1 MVRKNR
7 RKNKFK
13 NKDCDSDYEVIPKP
27 EIRCLDENELE
38 VKENHFVFGIDRNC
52 NSPVDSDSD
61 IEVLSKASS
70 GNKGNWLYSQV
81 LQKNLNEQGKSP
93 EHSSCSEGCHEVCH
107 ALDESDLDFSENHFP
122 NLKDSVDIVFSERVK
137 EQTSSEI
144 VTGWTW
150 NSYEHYP
157 VSEHWVP
164 CTYFTFLWFFW
175 ALLLLSI
182 SIFSVG
188 KLSIYAISECRKLK
202 HFKMIRK

>member
-144 VTGWTW
+144 VAGCMNLEQLRTLSGKWTLIPVHLFHVLMIFLGIIIII
-150 NSYEHYP
+150 NFYIFRGQVEHL
-157 VSEHWVP
+157 
-164 CTYFTFLWFFW
+164 CN
-175 ALLLLSI
+175 
-182 SIFSVG
+182 
-188 KLSIYAISECRKLK
+188 
-202 HFKMIRK
+202 

>member
-144 VTGWTW
+144 VAGCMNLEQLRTLSGKWTLSPVHLFHVLMIFLGIIIII
-150 NSYEHYP
+150 NFYIFRRQVEHL
-157 VSEHWVP
+157 
-164 CTYFTFLWFFW
+164 CN
-175 ALLLLSI
+175 
-182 SIFSVG
+182 
-188 KLSIYAISECRKLK
+188 
-202 HFKMIRK
+202 

>member
-27 EIRCLDENELE
+27 AIRCLDENELE

-93 EHSSCSEGCHEVCH
+93 EHSSCSEGCHELCH

-144 VTGWTW
+144 VAGCMNLEQLRTLSGKWTLSPVHLFHVLMIFLGIIIII
-150 NSYEHYP
+150 NFYIFRGQVEHL
-157 VSEHWVP
+157 
-164 CTYFTFLWFFW
+164 CN
-175 ALLLLSI
+175 
-182 SIFSVG
+182 
-188 KLSIYAISECRKLK
+188 
-202 HFKMIRK
+202 

>member
-93 EHSSCSEGCHEVCH
+93 EHSSCSEGCHELCH

-144 VTGWTW
+144 VAGCMNLEQLRTLSGKWTLSPVHLFHVLMIFLGIIIII
-150 NSYEHYP
+150 NFYIFRGQVEHL
-157 VSEHWVP
+157 
-164 CTYFTFLWFFW
+164 CN
-175 ALLLLSI
+175 
-182 SIFSVG
+182 
-188 KLSIYAISECRKLK
+188 
-202 HFKMIRK
+202 

>member
-107 ALDESDLDFSENHFP
+107 ALDKSDLDFSENHFP

-144 VTGWTW
+144 VAGCMNLEQLRTLSGKWTLSPVHLFHVLMIFLGIIIII
-150 NSYEHYP
+150 NFYIFRGQVEHL
-157 VSEHWVP
+157 
-164 CTYFTFLWFFW
+164 CN
-175 ALLLLSI
+175 
-182 SIFSVG
+182 
-188 KLSIYAISECRKLK
+188 
-202 HFKMIRK
+202 

>member
-70 GNKGNWLYSQV
+70 ANKGNWLYSQV

-144 VTGWTW
+144 VAGCMNLEQLRTLSGKWTLIPVHLFHVLMIFLGIIIIIIDFYIFHGQVEHLW
-150 NSYEHYP
+150 N
-157 VSEHWVP
+157 
-164 CTYFTFLWFFW
+164 
-175 ALLLLSI
+175 
-182 SIFSVG
+182 
-188 KLSIYAISECRKLK
+188 
-202 HFKMIRK
+202 

>member
-93 EHSSCSEGCHEVCH
+93 EHSSCSEGCHEVCY

-144 VTGWTW
+144 VAGCMNLEQLRTLSGKWTLSPVHLFHVLMIFLGIIIII
-150 NSYEHYP
+150 NFYIFRGQVEHL
-157 VSEHWVP
+157 
-164 CTYFTFLWFFW
+164 CN
-175 ALLLLSI
+175 
-182 SIFSVG
+182 
-188 KLSIYAISECRKLK
+188 
-202 HFKMIRK
+202 

>member
-93 EHSSCSEGCHEVCH
+93 EHSSCSEGCHEICH

-144 VTGWTW
+144 VAGCMNLEQLRTLSGKWTLSPVHLFHVLMIFLGIIIII
-150 NSYEHYP
+150 NFYIFRGQVEHL
-157 VSEHWVP
+157 
-164 CTYFTFLWFFW
+164 CN
-175 ALLLLSI
+175 
-182 SIFSVG
+182 
-188 KLSIYAISECRKLK
+188 
-202 HFKMIRK
+202 

>member
-144 VTGWTW
+144 VAGCMNLEQLRTLSGKWTLSPVHLFHVLMIFLGIIIII
-150 NSYEHYP
+150 NFYIFRGQVEHL
-157 VSEHWVP
+157 
-164 CTYFTFLWFFW
+164 CN
-175 ALLLLSI
+175 
-182 SIFSVG
+182 
-188 KLSIYAISECRKLK
+188 
-202 HFKMIRK
+202 